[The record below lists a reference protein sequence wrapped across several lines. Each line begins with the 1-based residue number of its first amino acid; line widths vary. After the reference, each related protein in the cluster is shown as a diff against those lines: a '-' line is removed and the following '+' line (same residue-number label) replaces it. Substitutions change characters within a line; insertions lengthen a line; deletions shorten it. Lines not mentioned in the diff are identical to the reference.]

1 MTDSYKAKSTL
12 TVGSKSYGYYDLTK
26 LEQPFKVSRLP
37 YSYKILLEN
46 LLRHEDGV
54 STTADDIKAL
64 ATADLKKVPA
74 KDINFTPARVILQD
88 FTGVPCVVDLAA
100 MRDAIKTLG
109 GDATKVNPLCPVE
122 LVIDHSVMIDH
133 YGSREALD
141 LNAKVEF
148 QRNEE
153 RYTFLRWGQEALK
166 NFKAVPPDTGIVHQV
181 NIEYLARVVFQND
194 EGMLYPDSCFGTDSH
209 TTMVNGIGVLGWG
222 VGGIEAEAA
231 MLGQPSS
238 MLIPEVIGVRV
249 SGKLAEGATA
259 TDLVLT
265 VTEMLRKRG
274 VVEKFVEFFGPGL
287 ANLSA
292 SDRNTIANMG
302 PEYGATCGIFPI
314 DNETLNYLRLTG
326 RSDEQIAIVEAYAK
340 AQGMWWTLD
349 SPEAE
354 YTDVLHLDLSSILPS
369 LAGPKRPQD
378 RVLLTDMKTNFKKA
392 FEAEQKA
399 RPSKGPATVTDR
411 GETYQLKDGAV
422 VIAAIT
428 SCTNTSNPSVL
439 IGAGLLA
446 RKARA
451 LGLKSQLWVK
461 TSLAPGSKAVTEY
474 LKKAGLIEDLE
485 YLGFHIVA
493 YGCTTCIGNSGPLNE
508 PIGKA
513 IQDNTLSVSAVLSGN
528 RNFEGRVHQDVR
540 MNYLASPPLVVAY
553 AIAGSTDLD
562 LTSEALGT
570 SSEGM
575 PVFLKD
581 IWPSN
586 QEIQEAVTKAVTAD
600 LFKTSYG
607 EVLKGDARWQAIK
620 ISKSETYPWD
630 SKSTYVQNPPYF
642 TGMTMT
648 PPGILPIKG
657 ARVLAVLGD
666 SITTDHISPAGDI
679 KKDGPAGKYL
689 MEHGVQRADF
699 NSFGSRRGNHEIMMR
714 GTFANTRIRNAM
726 TPGVE
731 GGVSRYINGAAGPV
745 EAIYDVAMKYAASST
760 PLVVLAGKE
769 YGTGSSRDWAAKGT
783 ILLGVKAVIS
793 ESFERIHRANLV
805 GMGVLPLNFVDGQ
818 SAVSLG
824 LDGSE
829 VFDFDGL
836 VDGATSV
843 TVSARKSDGKVVS
856 FTANVRINTPVEWSY
871 YKHGGV
877 LQYMLRQM
885 AA

>member
-1 MTDSYKAKSTL
+1 MKDSFKSKSTL
-12 TVGSKSYGYYDLTK
+12 KVGSKSYSYFSLK
-26 LEQPFKVSRLP
+26 ALEPKFNLARLP

-46 LLRHEDGV
+46 LLRHEDGEN
-54 STTADDIKAL
+54 TTAADVEAL
-64 ATADLKKVPA
+64 AGADLKKVPA
-74 KDINFTPARVILQD
+74 KDINFTPARVVLQD

-100 MRDAIKTLG
+100 MRDAITQLG
-109 GDATKVNPLCPVE
+109 GKASQVNPLCPVE

-133 YGSREALD
+133 YGSKDALD

-148 QRNEE
+148 QRNQE

-181 NIEYLARVVFQND
+181 NIEYLARVVFENN
-194 EGMLYPDSCFGTDSH
+194 GTVYPDSCFGTDSH

-238 MLIPEVIGVRV
+238 MLIPEVIGVRFT
-249 SGKLAEGATA
+249 GKLAEGATA

-265 VTEMLRKRG
+265 VTEMLRKKG
-274 VVEKFVEFFGPGL
+274 VVEKFVEYFGPGL

-314 DNETLNYLRLTG
+314 DDETLNYLRLTG
-326 RSDEQIAIVEAYAK
+326 RSDEQIELVKAYAQ
-340 AQGMWWTLD
+340 AQGMWWTPHG
-349 SPEAE
+349 PEPE
-354 YTDVLHLDLSSILPS
+354 YTDVLHLDLGSIKPS

-378 RVLLTDMKTNFKKA
+378 RVLLSDVKSNFRKA
-392 FEAEQKA
+392 FEAEQKL
-399 RPSKGPATVTDR
+399 RPSKGPATVTDN
-411 GETYQLKDGAV
+411 GKTFELKDGAV
-422 VIAAIT
+422 MIAAIT

-451 LGLKSQLWVK
+451 LGLKSQPWVK
-461 TSLAPGSKAVTEY
+461 TSLAPGSLAVTEY
-474 LKKAGLIEDLE
+474 LKKANLIEDLE
-485 YLGFHIVA
+485 SLGFFVTA

-508 PIGKA
+508 PLSKA
-513 IQDNTLSVSAVLSGN
+513 INDNTLSVSAVLSGN

-540 MNYLASPPLVVAY
+540 MNYLASPPLVVAF
-553 AIAGSTDLD
+553 AIAGTTDID
-562 LTSEALGT
+562 LTSEPIGKDKN
-570 SSEGM
+570 GKD
-575 PVFLKD
+575 VFLKD

-586 QEIQEAVTKAVTAD
+586 KEISDAVTKAVTSDLYKASYAD
-600 LFKTSYG
+600 
-607 EVLKGDARWQAIK
+607 VLKGDARWQSIK
-620 ISKSETYPWD
+620 VNKSETYNWD
-630 SKSTYVQNPPYF
+630 AKSTYVQNPPYF
-642 TGMTMT
+642 VGMKKT
-648 PPGILPIKG
+648 PPGIPTITG
-657 ARVLAVLGD
+657 ARALAVLGD

-714 GTFANTRIRNAM
+714 GTFANTRIKNAM

-731 GGVSRYINGAAGPV
+731 GGVSRHINGSAGPV
-745 EAIYDVAMKYAASST
+745 EPIYDVAMKYQKDGV
-760 PLVVLAGKE
+760 PLVVLGGKE

-783 ILLGVKAVIS
+783 ILLGVKAVIT

-805 GMGVLPLNFVDGQ
+805 GMGVLPLNFTNGQ
-818 SAVSLG
+818 NAASLG
-824 LDGSE
+824 L
-829 VFDFDGL
+829 
-836 VDGATSV
+836 
-843 TVSARKSDGKVVS
+843 
-856 FTANVRINTPVEWSY
+856 
-871 YKHGGV
+871 
-877 LQYMLRQM
+877 
-885 AA
+885 